1 MKDAVNAHLMERQ
14 ALERGFGGSL
24 LLSGFGHGFLAAALI
39 IASLIPAPR
48 PKMDGIFAFAV
59 PLPRGGR
66 GVPDAPPPAPAP
78 ARPEPPKA
86 EPQAEPAVVE
96 TPKIL
101 KPPKDEPSRALP
113 DPNAKKAPKVEKTP
127 PPRAATAPEAGPSR
141 TTAGVPGS
149 TGTSSQTPG
158 LEFAPPGV
166 GSPTG
171 VATGGD
177 FYLASVQQRIW
188 MIWMQQVR
196 AEQGQAVVSV
206 VFTILAD
213 GSVTDVEVTQ
223 SSGVTL
229 LDLAAKRAVMSA
241 APFRPLP
248 KSYGQDRYTIQAN
261 FKPTT

>member
-39 IASLIPAPR
+39 IASLIPAQT

-59 PLPRGGR
+59 PLPRGG
-66 GVPDAPPPAPAP
+66 GGQPAPPTSAPPA
-78 ARPEPPKA
+78 PEPPKV
-86 EPQAEPAVVE
+86 ESKPEPAAV
-96 TPKIL
+96 PPQKIL

-113 DPNAKKAPKVEKTP
+113 DPNLKKVKPAEKTP
-127 PPRAATAPEAGPSR
+127 PR
-141 TTAGVPGS
+141 TVEPPDAGVNRTVAG
-149 TGTSSQTPG
+149 GSQTPG
-158 LEFAPPGV
+158 LEFAQPGV

-229 LDLAAKRAVMSA
+229 LDLAAKRAVLNA
-241 APFRPLP
+241 GPFRPLP
-248 KSYGQDRYTIQAN
+248 KTYGTDRYKIQAN